1 MPGFRFSPPSP
12 QLDSKL
18 PALPGHRMEAALPPR
33 SAAQR
38 NGGRA
43 PRGGS
48 AALPQPPASCPPPPL
63 RPPRHDAG
71 KGDRGGREK
80 LERHHYAPRAQAR
93 RSCPP
98 RQRYEPL
105 HCRGGGEGGRSP
117 PPSGRAAP
125 LPPRGGYYLHFVSPP
140 ARPRPINM
148 VPKERGGGGR
158 SRGGKAGW
166 QRRAARARPRR
177 RARQPLARSSRRP
190 SPTREAASPGP
201 RAERALP
208 AQTGAARES
217 ADRPKKEGGEKERG
231 CNKKRYNRASV
242 QLGAFPPRS
251 VPRRRWPGALTA
263 AR

>member
-12 QLDSKL
+12 QLGSKL

-63 RPPRHDAG
+63 RPPRHGAG
-71 KGDRGGREK
+71 KGDRGGREE

-105 HCRGGGEGGRSP
+105 RCRGGGGRPLLAAIRPGRPTP
-117 PPSGRAAP
+117 PARRV
-125 LPPRGGYYLHFVSPP
+125 LPPFCKP

>member
-12 QLDSKL
+12 QLGSKL

-63 RPPRHDAG
+63 RPPRHGAG
-71 KGDRGGREK
+71 KGDRGGREE

-93 RSCPP
+93 RSCAP

-105 HCRGGGEGGRSP
+105 RCRGGGEGGRSP

-140 ARPRPINM
+140 HQHGAQR
-148 VPKERGGGGR
+148 KGGR
-158 SRGGKAGW
+158 GKVTWRESRLAAARGKSETAAARAAAVSTFFPPPLPHPRGR
-166 QRRAARARPRR
+166 QSRAARGEGPSRPNGG
-177 RARQPLARSSRRP
+177 S
-190 SPTREAASPGP
+190 TRERGP
-201 RAERALP
+201 AE
-208 AQTGAARES
+208 
-217 ADRPKKEGGEKERG
+217 EGRRGEG
-231 CNKKRYNRASV
+231 KRV
-242 QLGAFPPRS
+242 Q
-251 VPRRRWPGALTA
+251 
-263 AR
+263 